1 MMRMHFGLLSI
12 PSFYPH
18 CFFLILFFSFHSS
31 YTKHYSVF
39 PHCLPLWYFLTLF
52 VFFCHQPFLQISAP
66 CLPLTLMPLSLSL
79 PSSVPPPPVL
89 HSTSLHSGFAPNTM
103 SFLQLPLSLPT
114 LIPPSPP
121 LPLLLLST
129 TPTAES
135 STARYWRW
143 SILSFS
149 LTLYIHPPC
158 SHASQHNWSY
168 LGHCFGSQ
176 NIQFTRLWWYCIW
189 IHLFSGFRSRSR
201 QQEFLVLVG
210 FHPLHTCT
218 NTMEVILHSLIV
230 FC

>member
-1 MMRMHFGLLSI
+1 MIRMHVGLLSI

-18 CFFLILFFSFHSS
+18 CFFFLFFFLASTHLTQSITQSFHTAFLSDTLILPPTF
-31 YTKHYSVF
+31 
-39 PHCLPLWYFLTLF
+39 
-52 VFFCHQPFLQISAP
+52 FFCHQPFLQISAP

-158 SHASQHNWSY
+158 SHASTTI
-168 LGHCFGSQ
+168 G
-176 NIQFTRLWWYCIW
+176 IIW
-189 IHLFSGFRSRSR
+189 GT
-201 QQEFLVLVG
+201 VLVPK
-210 FHPLHTCT
+210 HPIYKVVVVLY
-218 NTMEVILHSLIV
+218 LD
-230 FC
+230 